1 MAKEETK
8 GGQGW
13 ERWKERQAGKST
25 APGLSS
31 WSCNQVLIRLNL
43 ALASELRNYQG
54 PSWCYGPR
62 WWQLQPGT
70 PILCA
75 VGPCHASLT
84 SPCQSP
90 GVPSICGQTAPDT
103 SFSPLE
109 AQPSGCDLEFPG
121 DGYHSGY
128 VASGNRAWP
137 SGSEWRKAQCSNS
150 MLSWH
155 QLSVSCWHLQCFIQ
169 IFHVPLMFRLG
180 F

>member
-1 MAKEETK
+1 
-8 GGQGW
+8 
-13 ERWKERQAGKST
+13 
-25 APGLSS
+25 
-31 WSCNQVLIRLNL
+31 
-43 ALASELRNYQG
+43 
-54 PSWCYGPR
+54 
-62 WWQLQPGT
+62 
-70 PILCA
+70 

-103 SFSPLE
+103 SFSPVE
-109 AQPSGCDLEFPG
+109 AQPSGCDLEFPR

-128 VASGNRAWP
+128 VASANRAWP